1 LGKLERLRNDLAHSQ
16 DFISGRWPELVE
28 LIKRGEQLLEACES
42 YYQ

>member
-1 LGKLERLRNDLAHSQ
+1 
-16 DFISGRWPELVE
+16 LVE